1 MSFSRYGNKIV
12 LENSLEEFE
21 DLFEERGV
29 NHIRQFATPTL
40 RHPTQRNINNLT
52 RVGHT
57 WKTGDRYYKLAY
69 KYYGDVNLWWIIAWY
84 NQAPTESHLI
94 PGEKIFIP
102 TSLSNALQILRTN

>member
-52 RVGHT
+52 RLGHT
-57 WKTGDRYYKLAY
+57 WKTGDRYYKLAH
-69 KYYGDVNLWWIIAWY
+69 KHYGDANLWWIIAWY
-84 NQAPTESHLI
+84 NKKPTEAHVKMGDIITI
-94 PGEKIFIP
+94 PLPLDKIIRY
-102 TSLSNALQILRTN
+102 LGV